1 MERTLNVLEDKR
13 LAYESMT
20 ETRTRLTRTPLVRR
34 WLIETGPLGCMLIA
48 VWVKLVYFS
57 ALVPSEWWAPDES
70 IKQWMRPA
78 FYVVRSLLSHPHI
91 LSATLAILLLFV
103 ALLPLSRRS
112 WRFTA
117 LLLLNL
123 TLTTL
128 GVADLVHVRF
138 YADVL
143 SASDL
148 ILAPALSGLLPS
160 ILKLLR
166 PTDALYYVD
175 VVIACAAFPFYVS
188 HCRCVPSLDRATR
201 ARLSVALAVVGLVLA
216 VPTAWMVGQNGREL
230 FGYTSVRIEAA
241 STLGILP
248 YHLSDIVV
256 HLTTTPRKIDE
267 AERERV
273 RRFLSRR
280 DHEASVSP
288 LAGIARGRNVIVIS
302 AESLQAFPI
311 GLQINGQLVTPR
323 LSAFAKESLHFVNF
337 YDQTHL
343 GTTSDGE
350 FMAMQSLHPL
360 PAGVLVSHFHHH
372 TFRGLPKILSE
383 HGYATLSMCA
393 ASSDFWYMDQMH
405 PRLGFQKSYFDES
418 YKMVEQINLWLSDRE
433 FFSQSMAKLTAQRG
447 PFMAFLLS
455 ASNHHPYRLPHAYR
469 TLKLGKIEGTLVGDY
484 LHSVHY
490 FDRAFGEFIDN
501 LRDAGLLDK
510 TLILL
515 YGDHQGFLGDPP
527 ELAGLLG
534 FPESDQFRL
543 VRTRKNVPLLIRLPY
558 GREAG
563 VRSNTGGHLDIAPT
577 LLSLLGIADDTKVM
591 LGSDLTQKRDSL
603 VVFRDGSFIDGRG
616 YFMKRLGHGSGGACY
631 DIEAGR
637 PISCEAVE
645 LRRATATER
654 LEISDMIVRG
664 DLIPALTSGNGEAP
678 PGVRRIK
685 QEVTLQTHRAP

>member
-1 MERTLNVLEDKR
+1 
-13 LAYESMT
+13 
-20 ETRTRLTRTPLVRR
+20 
-34 WLIETGPLGCMLIA
+34 MLIA
-48 VWVKLVYFS
+48 VWAKLVYFS

-78 FYVVRSLLSHPHI
+78 FYVFRSLLSHPHI
-91 LSATLAILLLFV
+91 LSATLGILLLLV
-103 ALLPLSRRS
+103 ALLPLLRRT

-117 LLLLNL
+117 LLVLNL
-123 TLTTL
+123 ILTTL

-148 ILAPALSGLLPS
+148 ILAPALSGLVPS

-166 PTDALYYVD
+166 PTDSLYYVD
-175 VVIACAAFPFYVS
+175 IVFACAAFPFYVS
-188 HCRCVPSLDRATR
+188 RCKDVASFDRGYR
-201 ARLSVALAVVGLVLA
+201 ARMSVALMVSGLILA
-216 VPTAWMVGQNGREL
+216 VPTAVAVWQNGREL
-230 FGYTSVRIEAA
+230 FGYTSVRLEAA
-241 STLGILP
+241 SALGILP
-248 YHLSDIVV
+248 YHVSDMVV
-256 HLTTTPRKIDE
+256 HLTTTRRKIDE
-267 AERERV
+267 AEGERV
-273 RRFLSRR
+273 RRFLSNRYRR
-280 DHEASVSP
+280 ESPVSP

-311 GLQINGQLVTPR
+311 GLQINGQLVTPK
-323 LSAFAKESLHFVNF
+323 LSAFAKESLNFVNF

-418 YKMVEQINLWLSDRE
+418 YKMVERINLWLSDRE
-433 FFSQSMAKLTAQRG
+433 FFSQSMAMLKAQKG

-455 ASNHHPYRLPHAYR
+455 ASNHHPYQLPKAYR
-469 TLKLGKIEGTLVGDY
+469 TLNLGNIEGTLLADY

-501 LRDAGLLDK
+501 LRSAGLLDK

-534 FPESDQFRL
+534 FPASDEFRMA
-543 VRTRKNVPLLIRLPY
+543 RTRKNVPLLIRLPY
-558 GREAG
+558 GRRAG
-563 VRSNTGGHLDIAPT
+563 VRSNSAGHLDIAPT
-577 LLSLLGIADDTKVM
+577 LLSLLGIADETKVM
-591 LGSDLTQKRDSL
+591 LGSDLTQERDSL
-603 VVFRDGSFIDGRG
+603 VVFRDGSFIQGRD
-616 YFMKRLGHGSGGACY
+616 YFMKRLGHDSSGACY
-631 DIEAGR
+631 DIKAGR
-637 PISCEAVE
+637 PIACAAIEA
-645 LRRATATER
+645 RRAVAAER
-654 LEISDMIVRG
+654 LEISDLIVRG
-664 DLIPALTSGNGEAP
+664 DLIPALTRGNGGAPVPARAMQKEAAVQINHTP
-678 PGVRRIK
+678 
-685 QEVTLQTHRAP
+685 